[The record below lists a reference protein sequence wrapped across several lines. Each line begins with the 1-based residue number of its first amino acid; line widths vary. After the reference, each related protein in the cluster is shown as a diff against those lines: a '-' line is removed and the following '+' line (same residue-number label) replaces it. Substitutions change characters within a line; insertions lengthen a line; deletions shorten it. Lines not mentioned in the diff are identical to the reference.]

1 MSVLPYSI
9 MIGAV
14 VLSLAAGL
22 YGAFSDRPSW
32 WIIPAIIIPLVAIYA
47 VVDRRLKKNEDDSES
62 EAVHT
67 AEGGASGAR

>member
-14 VLSLAAGL
+14 VVALATGIF
-22 YGAFSDRPSW
+22 GGGKFW
-32 WIIPAIIIPLVAIYA
+32 VVPAVIVPIVVVYFF
-47 VVDRRLKKNEDDSES
+47 VDRRLKARESKSE
-62 EAVHT
+62 EELVHS